1 MKYRFDWILPD
12 DLQTMLAEKGMTEL
26 PVGTDLT
33 YRGERFLVTDFH
45 GGLRYT
51 LAEWSAECEFYARR
65 LSPRSLPAAPPAEV
79 RVRTNAD
86 ELDANLRQPL
96 EELLSRVLHLNPDCH
111 EVGAGMLAHLQGLAA
126 RIATHLQGDAWESES
141 GCDCE
146 SECDS

>member
-12 DLQTMLAEKGMTEL
+12 DLQTMLAENGMTEL

-33 YRGERFLVTDFH
+33 YKGERFLVTNSH

-65 LSPRSLPAAPPAEV
+65 LTPYTPAPPVPYKAPSVAE
-79 RVRTNAD
+79 TMD
-86 ELDANLRQPL
+86 QELRQPL

-111 EVGAGMLAHLQGLAA
+111 EVGAGMLAQLQGLAA
-126 RIATHLQGDAWESES
+126 RIATHLQGAAWESES

-146 SECDS
+146 CECDS